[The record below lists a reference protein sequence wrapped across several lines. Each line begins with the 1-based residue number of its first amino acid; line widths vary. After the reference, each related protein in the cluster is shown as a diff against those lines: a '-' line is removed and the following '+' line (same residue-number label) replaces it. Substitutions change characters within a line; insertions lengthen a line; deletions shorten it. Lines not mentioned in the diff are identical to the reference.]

1 MRIVLAALALLA
13 LSAPYAAAQDD
24 APPPQCRYN
33 AAGQVDYQACL
44 DAAPD
49 GSPWQ
54 MLSLINLG
62 TDAYNNADFPRAVAF
77 YDRAQP
83 RDGGLMY
90 SDPLYHANYAATL
103 QQVGR
108 SEDALVQARMALA
121 VLQNAPDVPEAVR
134 TSVGAHPVDRDLV
147 YAGILP
153 VLHAN
158 DDPQTEAAMAAF
170 IALPAQDWVSWAN
183 RAAVML
189 EIGDYPTAL
198 QANERALRMESAHP
212 AVQNNQCYILVKL
225 ERANDALPYCER
237 ARAAAPEVAA
247 VRHSVASA
255 YAALGR
261 CADAESEMA
270 QARRLDSV
278 SPEYREP
285 LACAP
290 A

>member
-1 MRIVLAALALLA
+1 MRTALMALAMIA
-13 LSAPYAAAQDD
+13 FSATGVAAQDD
-24 APPPQCRYN
+24 EPPPQCRYN
-33 AAGQVDYQACL
+33 AAGQIDYQACL
-44 DAAPD
+44 DAARD

-62 TDAYNNADFPRAVAF
+62 TQAYNNADFPRAAAY

-83 RDGGLMY
+83 RDGGMMY

-103 QQVGR
+103 YQVGR
-108 SEDALVQARMALA
+108 SADALVQARMALA
-121 VLQNAPDVPEAVR
+121 VLHNAPEVPEAVR
-134 TSVGAHPVDRDLV
+134 NSVGAHPVDRDLV

-153 VLHAN
+153 VLHAGN
-158 DDPQTEAAMAAF
+158 DPQAETAMAEYL
-170 IALPAQDWVSWAN
+170 ALPAQDWVSWAN

-189 EIGDYPTAL
+189 EIGDYPAAL
-198 QANERALRMESAHP
+198 RANERALQMEAAHP

-225 ERANDALPYCER
+225 ERAGDALAYCER
-237 ARAAAPEVAA
+237 ARAGAPDVAA

-261 CADAESEMA
+261 CADAEREMSE
-270 QARRLDSV
+270 ARRLDAV
-278 SPEYREP
+278 SPEYREAM
-285 LACAP
+285 ACTP